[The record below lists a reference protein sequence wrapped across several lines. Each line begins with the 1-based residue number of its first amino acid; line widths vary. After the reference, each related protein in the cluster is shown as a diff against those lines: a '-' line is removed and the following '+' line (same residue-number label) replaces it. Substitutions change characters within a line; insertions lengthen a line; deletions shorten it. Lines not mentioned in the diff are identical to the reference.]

1 MSKEIC
7 KLNMTVVDTGDST
20 EADIECEFEGNGA
33 RLAEV
38 LAHIL
43 NAFNLTQNEAR
54 VLCAVAIGTMV
65 DAQVEEVEE

>member
-1 MSKEIC
+1 MSKDIC

-20 EADIECEFEGNGA
+20 EADIECEFEGTGA

-43 NAFNLTQNEAR
+43 NAFNLSQMEAR
-54 VLCAVAIGTMV
+54 VLCAIAIENMVA
-65 DAQVEEVEE
+65 AQVEEVEE